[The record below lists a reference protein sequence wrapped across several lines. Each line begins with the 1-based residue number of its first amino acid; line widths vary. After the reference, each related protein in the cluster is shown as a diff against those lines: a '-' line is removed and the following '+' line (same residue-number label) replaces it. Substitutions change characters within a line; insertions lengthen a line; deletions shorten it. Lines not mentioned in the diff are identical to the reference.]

1 MKKRNSLIIT
11 VSVLILFIIGYYL
24 SATFVHKPLSDS
36 QLDYYEEIALNVFEK
51 TVGNVTIETDEV
63 IVNKTPST
71 ITVSPKYGYVGFVKA
86 TLENENY
93 FLAVV
98 LNETEEPSDDYV
110 VLKEKLDNDKQY
122 VIKVED
128 ANTLAKLVNL
138 FTISLSNSVY
148 GIGESA
154 I

>member
-1 MKKRNSLIIT
+1 MKVGTVIT
-11 VSVLILFIIGYYL
+11 LENNINCLL
-24 SATFVHKPLSDS
+24 L
-36 QLDYYEEIALNVFEK
+36 E
-51 TVGNVTIETDEV
+51 
-63 IVNKTPST
+63 
-71 ITVSPKYGYVGFVKA
+71 KA

>member
-1 MKKRNSLIIT
+1 MKVDTVIT
-11 VSVLILFIIGYYL
+11 LENNINCLL
-24 SATFVHKPLSDS
+24 L
-36 QLDYYEEIALNVFEK
+36 E
-51 TVGNVTIETDEV
+51 
-63 IVNKTPST
+63 
-71 ITVSPKYGYVGFVKA
+71 KA

-122 VIKVED
+122 VIKVEG

>member
-1 MKKRNSLIIT
+1 MKVDTVIT
-11 VSVLILFIIGYYL
+11 LENNINCLL
-24 SATFVHKPLSDS
+24 L
-36 QLDYYEEIALNVFEK
+36 E
-51 TVGNVTIETDEV
+51 
-63 IVNKTPST
+63 
-71 ITVSPKYGYVGFVKA
+71 KA

-148 GIGESA
+148 GIGEESA

>member
-1 MKKRNSLIIT
+1 MKVDTVIT
-11 VSVLILFIIGYYL
+11 L
-24 SATFVHKPLSDS
+24 
-36 QLDYYEEIALNVFEK
+36 
-51 TVGNVTIETDEV
+51 ETNINCLLLE
-63 IVNKTPST
+63 
-71 ITVSPKYGYVGFVKA
+71 KA

>member
-1 MKKRNSLIIT
+1 MKVNTVIT
-11 VSVLILFIIGYYL
+11 L
-24 SATFVHKPLSDS
+24 
-36 QLDYYEEIALNVFEK
+36 ENNVNCLLLEK
-51 TVGNVTIETDEV
+51 A
-63 IVNKTPST
+63 S
-71 ITVSPKYGYVGFVKA
+71 
-86 TLENENY
+86 LENENY

-110 VLKEKLDNDKQY
+110 VLKEKLDNDKEY

-138 FTISLSNSVY
+138 FTIRLNNSAY
-148 GIGESA
+148 GVGEGA

>member
-1 MKKRNSLIIT
+1 MKVDTVIT
-11 VSVLILFIIGYYL
+11 LENNINCLL
-24 SATFVHKPLSDS
+24 L
-36 QLDYYEEIALNVFEK
+36 E
-51 TVGNVTIETDEV
+51 
-63 IVNKTPST
+63 
-71 ITVSPKYGYVGFVKA
+71 KA

-128 ANTLAKLVNL
+128 ANNLAKLVNL

>member
-1 MKKRNSLIIT
+1 MKVDTVIT
-11 VSVLILFIIGYYL
+11 LENNINCLL
-24 SATFVHKPLSDS
+24 L
-36 QLDYYEEIALNVFEK
+36 E
-51 TVGNVTIETDEV
+51 
-63 IVNKTPST
+63 
-71 ITVSPKYGYVGFVKA
+71 KA

-98 LNETEEPSDDYV
+98 LNGTEEPSDDYV

>member
-1 MKKRNSLIIT
+1 ML
-11 VSVLILFIIGYYL
+11 
-24 SATFVHKPLSDS
+24 
-36 QLDYYEEIALNVFEK
+36 E
-51 TVGNVTIETDEV
+51 
-63 IVNKTPST
+63 
-71 ITVSPKYGYVGFVKA
+71 KA

>member
-1 MKKRNSLIIT
+1 MKVDTVIT
-11 VSVLILFIIGYYL
+11 LENNINCLL
-24 SATFVHKPLSDS
+24 L
-36 QLDYYEEIALNVFEK
+36 E
-51 TVGNVTIETDEV
+51 
-63 IVNKTPST
+63 
-71 ITVSPKYGYVGFVKA
+71 KA

-148 GIGESA
+148 CIGESA

>member
-1 MKKRNSLIIT
+1 MKVDTVIT
-11 VSVLILFIIGYYL
+11 LENNINCLL
-24 SATFVHKPLSDS
+24 L
-36 QLDYYEEIALNVFEK
+36 E
-51 TVGNVTIETDEV
+51 
-63 IVNKTPST
+63 
-71 ITVSPKYGYVGFVKA
+71 KA

-98 LNETEEPSDDYV
+98 LNETEEPSDDYI

>member
-1 MKKRNSLIIT
+1 MKVDT
-11 VSVLILFIIGYYL
+11 VI
-24 SATFVHKPLSDS
+24 
-36 QLDYYEEIALNVFEK
+36 
-51 TVGNVTIETDEV
+51 
-63 IVNKTPST
+63 
-71 ITVSPKYGYVGFVKA
+71 

>member
-1 MKKRNSLIIT
+1 MKVDTVIT
-11 VSVLILFIIGYYL
+11 LENNINCLL
-24 SATFVHKPLSDS
+24 L
-36 QLDYYEEIALNVFEK
+36 E
-51 TVGNVTIETDEV
+51 
-63 IVNKTPST
+63 
-71 ITVSPKYGYVGFVKA
+71 KA

>member
-1 MKKRNSLIIT
+1 MKVDTVIT
-11 VSVLILFIIGYYL
+11 LENNINCLL
-24 SATFVHKPLSDS
+24 L
-36 QLDYYEEIALNVFEK
+36 E
-51 TVGNVTIETDEV
+51 
-63 IVNKTPST
+63 
-71 ITVSPKYGYVGFVKA
+71 KA
-86 TLENENY
+86 TIENENY
-93 FLAVV
+93 ILAVV

>member
-1 MKKRNSLIIT
+1 M
-11 VSVLILFIIGYYL
+11 
-24 SATFVHKPLSDS
+24 
-36 QLDYYEEIALNVFEK
+36 
-51 TVGNVTIETDEV
+51 
-63 IVNKTPST
+63 
-71 ITVSPKYGYVGFVKA
+71 
-86 TLENENY
+86 
-93 FLAVV
+93 AVV